1 MELDP
6 TAFTNVWLLF
16 DALSSSLLSKGNMLE
31 LQNFDERYYL
41 VTQFGYKVL
50 LIEILFAELFLLFIV
65 LVVVVAVVVL
75 MVAVVVKSLL
85 SKVEH
90 SS

>member
-65 LVVVVAVVVL
+65 LVVAVVVL